1 MIFKPN
7 LTILLPSQLQLWPEL
22 DTTPEY
28 FTLYGGTA
36 LALRLGHRFSVDFVF
51 FPTSPLTP
59 THWPPPSPTS
69 RFRSECKLPPTP

>member
-7 LTILLPSQLQLWPEL
+7 LTILLPPQSQLWPEL

-36 LALRLGHRFSVDFVF
+36 LATAPWAPVFCRLRF
-51 FPTSPLTP
+51 FFQPAL
-59 THWPPPSPTS
+59 
-69 RFRSECKLPPTP
+69 